1 MEFANDPIA
10 RRIREAAGRGT
21 LSHALLFSGSGDR
34 IAAAQYAAAA
44 MECQGGGQKPCGTC
58 PACRKV
64 FSGIH
69 PDVITVRDEA
79 HKNLSVD
86 TVRQIRADA
95 YIRPN
100 EGARKVYI
108 FPDCTIL
115 TEQDQNV
122 LLKIVEEGPPYAAFL
137 FCAENSSV
145 VLQTLRSRCV
155 ELKLHPAVTVEK
167 ESSEAGVE
175 LCRLLAAGKRGT
187 VTELMVRL
195 EKKRLDRDG
204 LAAMLDQARTLLA
217 AALLGCERK
226 QATKA
231 LPRLVMGY
239 DEYRPYTYTD
249 EDGHSAGI
257 DVEIATEACRRLGRQ
272 PVFLRINWSMRD
284 TCLKNRT
291 VDCLWCSYSMN
302 GREEDYDWAG
312 PYVLGRQVVAVRTSS
327 DIYTLA
333 DLADKTL
340 VVQSTTKP
348 EELFLDAAANG
359 LPQLRAVYSLQD
371 RDLIYTTLIKG
382 YADALAAHES
392 AIRQFM
398 KDYSVEYRILAEPL
412 MQADL
417 GVAFAKDRADDLP
430 QRLTETFREM
440 LADGTTREIV
450 SRYLDEPDHYL
461 EGMGG
466 SSDD

>member
-1 MEFANDPIA
+1 M
-10 RRIREAAGRGT
+10 
-21 LSHALLFSGSGDR
+21 
-34 IAAAQYAAAA
+34 
-44 MECQGGGQKPCGTC
+44 
-58 PACRKV
+58 
-64 FSGIH
+64 
-69 PDVITVRDEA
+69 
-79 HKNLSVD
+79 
-86 TVRQIRADA
+86 
-95 YIRPN
+95 
-100 EGARKVYI
+100 
-108 FPDCTIL
+108 
-115 TEQDQNV
+115 V
-122 LLKIVEEGPPYAAFL
+122 LLCGCRPAEEKADSSPAELPVIVVGSDNYPPFNYTG
-137 FCAENSSV
+137 SDGQPSGV
-145 VLQTLRSRCV
+145 DV
-155 ELKLHPAVTVEK
+155 ELAQ
-167 ESSEAGVE
+167 EAF
-175 LCRLLAAGKRGT
+175 
-187 VTELMVRL
+187 
-195 EKKRLDRDG
+195 
-204 LAAMLDQARTLLA
+204 
-217 AALLGCERK
+217 
-226 QATKA
+226 
-231 LPRLVMGY
+231 
-239 DEYRPYTYTD
+239 
-249 EDGHSAGI
+249 
-257 DVEIATEACRRLGRQ
+257 RRLGYRVQ
-272 PVFLRINWSMRD
+272 FVTINWEEKK
-284 TCLKNRT
+284 TLVENGT
-291 VDCLWCSYSMN
+291 IDCAWGSFSMN
-302 GREEDYDWAG
+302 GREDEYTWAG
-312 PYVLGRQVVAVRTSS
+312 PYLHSRQVVAVRTSS

>member
-10 RRIREAAGRGT
+10 QRIREAAGRGT

-79 HKNLSVD
+79 HKNLYVD

-217 AALLGCERK
+217 AALLAQYGQSPEGPDAALIVQLGKRLTK
-226 QATKA
+226 Q
-231 LPRLVMGY
+231 RIMGTI
-239 DEYRPYTYTD
+239 ELLQTYR
-249 EDGHSAGI
+249 GA
-257 DVEIATEACRRLGRQ
+257 
-272 PVFLRINWSMRD
+272 
-284 TCLKNRT
+284 
-291 VDCLWCSYSMN
+291 CSYNVGASH
-302 GREEDYDWAG
+302 
-312 PYVLGRQVVAVRTSS
+312 VLG
-327 DIYTLA
+327 
-333 DLADKTL
+333 
-340 VVQSTTKP
+340 
-348 EELFLDAAANG
+348 
-359 LPQLRAVYSLQD
+359 
-371 RDLIYTTLIKG
+371 
-382 YADALAAHES
+382 ALA
-392 AIRQFM
+392 
-398 KDYSVEYRILAEPL
+398 VELEEIL
-412 MQADL
+412 
-417 GVAFAKDRADDLP
+417 
-430 QRLTETFREM
+430 
-440 LADGTTREIV
+440 
-450 SRYLDEPDHYL
+450 
-461 EGMGG
+461 
-466 SSDD
+466 